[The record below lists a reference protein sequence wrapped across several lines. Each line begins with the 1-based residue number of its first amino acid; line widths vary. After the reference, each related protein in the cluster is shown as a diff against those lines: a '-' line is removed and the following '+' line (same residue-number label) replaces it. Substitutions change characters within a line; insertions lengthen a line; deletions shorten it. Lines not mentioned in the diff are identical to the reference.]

1 MCPFSRGWGVF
12 NENLMMQWLMIA
24 IGGAL
29 GSMARYAAV
38 GYLTPLFAFRF
49 PIGTF
54 IVNISGSFLIG
65 IAYVLLVE
73 KEVLSNEWRLFFIT
87 GILGGY
93 TTFSAFSLEMLQM
106 WQQGQ
111 VVQSIFYAT
120 SSVAL
125 GLFFAYLGMQLTQ
138 KIF

>member
-1 MCPFSRGWGVF
+1 
-12 NENLMMQWLMIA
+12 MMQWLMIA

-29 GSMARYAAV
+29 GSIARYSAV
-38 GYLTPLFAFRF
+38 AYLTPLLSYRF
-49 PIGTF
+49 PFGTF

-65 IAYVLLVE
+65 AAYVVIIE
-73 KEVLSNEWRLFFIT
+73 KAIIPSEWRLFVIT

-106 WQQGQ
+106 WQEGQ
-111 VVQSIFYAT
+111 VALSLVYAV

-125 GLFFAYLGMQLTQ
+125 GLLFAYFGMQLTQ
-138 KIF
+138 KLF

>member
-1 MCPFSRGWGVF
+1 
-12 NENLMMQWLMIA
+12 MQWLMIA

-38 GYLTPLFAFRF
+38 GYFTPLFNYRF
-49 PIGTF
+49 PFGTF
-54 IVNISGSFLIG
+54 IVNMSGSFLIG
-65 IAYVLLVE
+65 LAYVLLVE
-73 KEVLSNEWRLFFIT
+73 KAVLPSEWRLFFIT
-87 GILGGY
+87 GILGGF

-106 WQQGQ
+106 WQEGH
-111 VVQSIFYAT
+111 VLNSIFYAT

-138 KIF
+138 RFF

>member
-1 MCPFSRGWGVF
+1 
-12 NENLMMQWLMIA
+12 MQWLMIA

-38 GYLTPLFAFRF
+38 GYFATLFNYRF
-49 PIGTF
+49 PFGTF
-54 IVNISGSFLIG
+54 IVNMSGSFLIG
-65 IAYVLLVE
+65 LAYVLLVE
-73 KEVLSNEWRLFFIT
+73 KAVLPSEWRLFFIT

-106 WQQGQ
+106 WQEGHILN
-111 VVQSIFYAT
+111 SIFYAT

-125 GLFFAYLGMQLTQ
+125 GLFCAYLGILLTH
-138 KIF
+138 KFF

>member
-1 MCPFSRGWGVF
+1 
-12 NENLMMQWLMIA
+12 MMQWLMIA

-38 GYLTPLFAFRF
+38 AYLTPMLNYRF
-49 PIGTF
+49 PFGTF

-65 IAYVLLVE
+65 VAYVVIVE
-73 KEVLSNEWRLFFIT
+73 KAIIPSEWRLFVIT

-106 WQQGQ
+106 WQEGH
-111 VVQSIFYAT
+111 VAFSLLYAL

-125 GLFFAYLGMQLTQ
+125 GLLFAYLGMQITQ